1 MFVIVYDL
9 ADMPPNCQTFL
20 RQRTVYMP
28 IQQHNQFHSSYVI
41 SNSTQSTSLH
51 NNSTC
56 SFHKPQYHSTHTNTN
71 HLNCNSTP
79 STSMINTNVSMN
91 NTLSNCKL
99 YLHTDLRLI
108 FSRDKFEFDPRIAT
122 YELRSFVDA
131 PSNPRY
137 SPKKW
142 STRHQNITKY
152 QKSIHHSKIT

>member
-1 MFVIVYDL
+1 MY
-9 ADMPPNCQTFL
+9 
-20 RQRTVYMP
+20 R
-28 IQQHNQFHSSYVI
+28 FHTTRSG
-41 SNSTQSTSLH
+41 
-51 NNSTC
+51 
-56 SFHKPQYHSTHTNTN
+56 
-71 HLNCNSTP
+71 
-79 STSMINTNVSMN
+79 
-91 NTLSNCKL
+91 KL